1 MLWPVWSMDVNGT
14 VCCAAYRSPNTE
26 LWSQPVGGFLGGFEL
41 AREHGSFNYIYS
53 TMKYCIRCRNFSRSM
68 ITTWKEGKSGK
79 VQIPKW
85 KSGFQVSNILSSNPS
100 NEMDMD
106 ICVKIP
112 EPRAIVSFAVKRCM
126 VIIPFR
132 EFPNDPNVDLS
143 PTHKVPQS

>member
-68 ITTWKEGKSGK
+68 ITTWKEAKSGK

-100 NEMDMD
+100 NGYGYMRQNS
-106 ICVKIP
+106 
-112 EPRAIVSFAVKRCM
+112 RAKGHSQFCSETMHGYHPISWVPKWSKRWP
-126 VIIPFR
+126 IAH
-132 EFPNDPNVDLS
+132 
-143 PTHKVPQS
+143 TQSATKLT

>member
-41 AREHGSFNYIYS
+41 AREHGSFNYIQLWNIAS
-53 TMKYCIRCRNFSRSM
+53 VAGISHGQWSQLGRNPNQGRFKSQNGNLDSRC
-68 ITTWKEGKSGK
+68 
-79 VQIPKW
+79 Q
-85 KSGFQVSNILSSNPS
+85 ILSSNPS
-100 NEMDMD
+100 NEMDTD